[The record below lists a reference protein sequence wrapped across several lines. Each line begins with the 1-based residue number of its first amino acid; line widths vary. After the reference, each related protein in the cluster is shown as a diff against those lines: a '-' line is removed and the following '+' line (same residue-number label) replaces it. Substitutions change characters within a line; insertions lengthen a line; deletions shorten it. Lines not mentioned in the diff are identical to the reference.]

1 MALTLLRHTTPAIAS
16 GVCYGMT
23 DLDVAETFAAEARDV
38 VAALPPPDRIAT
50 SPLTRCRQLAEH
62 IGEAMNLPVTIDD
75 RLREMDFGTWEGLPW
90 SDIPR
95 AELDLWAANFLHAR
109 PHGGESVAMLTA
121 RVRAAL
127 AEWDN
132 HQSHA
137 LIVTHAGVIK
147 AALATDA
154 TSQGYNTNIGF
165 GRFVTVPH
173 PFRGISA

>member
-16 GVCYGMT
+16 GICYGMT

-38 VAALPPPDRIAT
+38 VAALPQPDRIVT
-50 SPLTRCRQLAEH
+50 SPLTRCRKLAEH
-62 IGEAMNLPVTIDD
+62 IAQHHGLPVATDE

-95 AELDLWAANFLHAR
+95 AEIDQWAADFLHAR

-121 RVRAAL
+121 RVHAAL
-127 AEWDN
+127 AEWKTRA
-132 HQSHA
+132 SHG

-147 AALATDA
+147 AALASEA
-154 TSQGYNTNIGF
+154 TSQGYNASIGF
-165 GRFVTVPH
+165 GRFIKLH
-173 PFRGISA
+173 EDFLHDH

>member
-23 DLDVAETFAAEARDV
+23 DLDVADTFAAEARDV

-50 SPLTRCRQLAEH
+50 SPLKRCRLLAEH
-62 IGEAMNLPVTIDD
+62 IGEAMNLPVTMDE
-75 RLREMDFGTWEGLPW
+75 RLREMDFGAWEGLPW

-95 AELDLWAANFLHAR
+95 AELDQWATDFLHAR

-127 AEWDN
+127 AEW
-132 HQSHA
+132 QTSESHA

-147 AALATDA
+147 AALAKEA

-165 GRFVTVPH
+165 GHFITLREDFLH
-173 PFRGISA
+173 DH